1 MKELILLVN
10 DKELNSVAGGSLIG
24 DVNLLEN
31 DIEQGYGAFNVG
43 VAQPVLN
50 DTFKEANFVLSV
62 I

>member
-31 DIEQGYGAFNVG
+31 DI
-43 VAQPVLN
+43 
-50 DTFKEANFVLSV
+50 
-62 I
+62 

>member
-1 MKELILLVN
+1 VN